1 MIKIGEELEGIVY
14 EIRKS
19 SYGILYNEL
28 GQIAVVNKQN
38 WGLILPGG
46 EIEEEQSLDTVK
58 RETLEE
64 IGYQVEELEY
74 FDTIESYY
82 EIDTSLNEKVSCH
95 NIADIYIGKVFD
107 KINNKC
113 EKDKTINWYYP
124 IDLLGKN
131 ET

>member
-46 EIEEEQSLDTVK
+46 EREEEEQSLDTIK

-82 EIDTSLNEKVSCH
+82 EIDTSLNEKVNCH
-95 NIADIYIGKVFD
+95 NIAVYI
-107 KINNKC
+107 
-113 EKDKTINWYYP
+113 
-124 IDLLGKN
+124 
-131 ET
+131 